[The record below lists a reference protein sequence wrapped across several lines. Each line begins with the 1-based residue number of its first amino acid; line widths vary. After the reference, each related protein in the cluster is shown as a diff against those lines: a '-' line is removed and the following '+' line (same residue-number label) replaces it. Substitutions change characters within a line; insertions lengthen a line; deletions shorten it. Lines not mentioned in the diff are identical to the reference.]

1 MLRDFGFVEA
11 YPHRF
16 HFAGG
21 LSFTIEEGKDTIN
34 GKASL
39 ELKWWNDKVSLSEMH
54 TSIIKDELER
64 LVTVFNDNIIPA
76 NISMPDHEYDTIVQY
91 HQAISTALELLLGTY
106 EEGPENSDEEDES
119 SSSDEED
126 ESSSSDDD
134 DDDNEL

>member
-64 LVTVFNDNIIPA
+64 LGTVFNDDIIPA
-76 NISMPDHEYDTIVQY
+76 NISVPDQEYDTIVQY

-106 EEGPENSDEEDES
+106 EKGPENSDEEDES
-119 SSSDEED
+119 SSSD
-126 ESSSSDDD
+126 DDDGD
-134 DDDNEL
+134 DDDNNEL